1 MKRIL
6 FFVLVSVSLFSLSLD
21 AKWTDRFQSGKG
33 VSGGGAEAGQGATK
47 VIPYAGA
54 PESFHLLVEGVSN
67 TVVNISTTKK
77 VKVRPFNPFKDFG
90 PSPFGS
96 EDPFKDFFDKFFDA
110 PEMIRPERSLGSGFL
125 FKPDGYILTNN
136 HVVAGADEIIVTLA
150 DERKYKAK
158 VVGTDEDTDIAV
170 IKINA
175 PSPLPY
181 ATLGDSDELNIGDW
195 VVAIGNPFG
204 LSHTVTAGI
213 VSAKGRV
220 IGAGKYDNFI
230 QTDASIN
237 PGNSGGPLFNMK
249 GEVVG
254 INTAI
259 FAAGQGLGFAI
270 PINMAKKF
278 LPQLMEFGKV
288 KDRGWLGVGVQ
299 ELTPELAKS
308 LGLSENQTGVLINQV
323 FPDSPASKAGIK
335 RGDVITKFNG
345 TEIKKYN
352 ELPGLVAS
360 VQPGTE
366 AEVTILR
373 KGEEKTVKVVLGN
386 REASKEVASAGE
398 EEETPS
404 QKGAADKLGLVVRGV
419 KPEEASKL
427 GIEQGRGVVVERVEP
442 GSAAEDADVRSGD
455 VILEINEMEI
465 DGIKAY
471 QAALA
476 KISKGDIVRLLIRR
490 SFGTIYLAF
499 TLQ

>member
-1 MKRIL
+1 
-6 FFVLVSVSLFSLSLD
+6 
-21 AKWTDRFQSGKG
+21 
-33 VSGGGAEAGQGATK
+33 
-47 VIPYAGA
+47 
-54 PESFHLLVEGVSN
+54 
-67 TVVNISTTKK
+67 
-77 VKVRPFNPFKDFG
+77 
-90 PSPFGS
+90 
-96 EDPFKDFFDKFFDA
+96 
-110 PEMIRPERSLGSGFL
+110 
-125 FKPDGYILTNN
+125 
-136 HVVAGADEIIVTLA
+136 
-150 DERKYKAK
+150 
-158 VVGTDEDTDIAV
+158 
-170 IKINA
+170 
-175 PSPLPY
+175 
-181 ATLGDSDELNIGDW
+181 
-195 VVAIGNPFG
+195 
-204 LSHTVTAGI
+204 
-213 VSAKGRV
+213 V

-270 PINMAKKF
+270 PVNIAKKF

-366 AEVTILR
+366 VEVTILR
-373 KGEEKTVKVVLGN
+373 KGEEKTVKVLLGN
-386 REASKEVASAGE
+386 REASKEVASAG